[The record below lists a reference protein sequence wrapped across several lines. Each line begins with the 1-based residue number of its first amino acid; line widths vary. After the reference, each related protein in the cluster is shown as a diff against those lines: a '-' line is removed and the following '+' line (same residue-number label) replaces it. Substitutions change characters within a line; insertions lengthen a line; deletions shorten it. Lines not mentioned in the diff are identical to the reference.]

1 VNLFVSRRIFHFLF
15 LLLFLF
21 LSPLTLYHSS
31 PSLLSSLLKVVQLAL
46 LQSCLSLGFSCADMI
61 ATFSAIPTITS
72 DEKGARSGAR
82 GRENGGRD
90 GGREKV
96 DSGAEEVACSEAS
109 VGFDSSSCVND
120 MRERG
125 TGRESGRE
133 EGDKRVEVERE
144 GQEGGSDGSEGE
156 IVRDSQQRGCPSL
169 VSRHSDLL
177 SLCSCCYK
185 VQGKGAQLTGLSRI
199 VPYCWLLLYVL
210 TSTVIWV
217 LIVLC
222 SVYNR
227 HSDTT
232 APSLTKRLDIIT
244 LWSVAFAP
252 AGAVL
257 RYSLWYVPVFS
268 QYVTRKIPTL
278 KVPTLAANL
287 SGTLFLG
294 LCSVLAPHS
303 LHSLAFSSGSV

>member
-1 VNLFVSRRIFHFLF
+1 VNLFVSRRIFHFL

-31 PSLLSSLLKVVQLAL
+31 PSLLSSLLKVVQFAL

-72 DEKGARSGAR
+72 GEKGAR

-109 VGFDSSSCVND
+109 VGFDSSSCV
-120 MRERG
+120 M
-125 TGRESGRE
+125 RESGRE
-133 EGDKRVEVERE
+133 EGEKRVEVERE

-156 IVRDSQQRGCPSL
+156 IVRDSQQRGCPSP
-169 VSRHSDLL
+169 VSRPSDLL
-177 SLCSCCYK
+177 SLSSCCYK

-222 SVYNR
+222 SVYSR

-232 APSLTKRLDIIT
+232 APSITKRLDIIA

-287 SGTLFLG
+287 SGTLFLA